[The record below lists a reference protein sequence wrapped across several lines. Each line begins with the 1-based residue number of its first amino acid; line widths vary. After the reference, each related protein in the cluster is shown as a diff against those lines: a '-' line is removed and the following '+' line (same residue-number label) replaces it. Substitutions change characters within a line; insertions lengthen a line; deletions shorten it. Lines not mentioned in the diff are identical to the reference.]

1 MKATLYRF
9 NSTSSMMLRLYEDNG
24 VSVCSISCTHL
35 DRDGKGFTR
44 VRYEERPVAVLCI
57 DLDDIENKI
66 LEEA

>member
-1 MKATLYRF
+1 MRAVLYRF
-9 NSTSSMMLRLYEDNG
+9 NSTSSIILRLYHNDNP
-24 VSVCSISCTHL
+24 VCSIPCTHL

-57 DLDDIENKI
+57 DLDDIENRI